1 MDQKI
6 SKKILDSVIIQVQDE
21 KNPQH
26 KP

>member
-21 KNPQH
+21 KNPQY